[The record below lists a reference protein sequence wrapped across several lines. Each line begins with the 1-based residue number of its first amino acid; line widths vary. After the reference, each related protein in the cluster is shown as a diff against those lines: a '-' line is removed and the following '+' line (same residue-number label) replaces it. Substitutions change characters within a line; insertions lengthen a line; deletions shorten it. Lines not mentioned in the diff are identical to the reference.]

1 MRVPKSDD
9 VRFLSITRPFQE
21 DEPLP
26 EWSPPVS
33 QVLVFIVAFAL
44 VALALVWVAA
54 VLG

>member
-9 VRFLSITRPFQE
+9 VRFLSVTRPFQE

-26 EWSPPVS
+26 EWSPPLS
-33 QVLVFIVAFAL
+33 QVLVFIVAVAIVTFVL
-44 VALALVWVAA
+44 VGASV